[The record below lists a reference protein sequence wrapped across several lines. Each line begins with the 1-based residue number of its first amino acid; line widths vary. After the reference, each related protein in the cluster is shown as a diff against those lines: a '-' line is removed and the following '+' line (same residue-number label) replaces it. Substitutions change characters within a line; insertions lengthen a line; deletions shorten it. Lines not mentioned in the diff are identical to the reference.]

1 MKKELEQL
9 YELHT
14 TYNKHEDKPIC
25 KCGVIISLDFPFEEL
40 KKIYESSN
48 ASLQDFLE
56 YFVKINNLW
65 NSSGYLAN
73 ILQKFYDEKNE
84 TDLLNFLKKKKE
96 DFYVINQMAK
106 IIDINKLYE
115 NGIITKETQK
125 VVIQYWKQF
134 RHKKDFLKRYSLD
147 LSDLNK
153 IFTDISLEDLK
164 YIKLKKLS
172 EHDLYITEINQNDIE
187 KLHFIKEKFPK
198 VKINYSSKSVIEL
211 LKEKRFSLLNLKDHS
226 LWDLYIL
233 MFGKLI
239 IEDKD
244 LAPTEKDKKALED
257 IILEKDEKGFNG
269 VSIKEDLYREDINTF
284 LQQAILYKGEIYK
297 IK

>member
-1 MKKELEQL
+1 MKNERLEQL

-25 KCGVIISLDFPFEEL
+25 KF
-40 KKIYESSN
+40 
-48 ASLQDFLE
+48 
-56 YFVKINNLW
+56 
-65 NSSGYLAN
+65 
-73 ILQKFYDEKNE
+73 
-84 TDLLNFLKKKKE
+84 
-96 DFYVINQMAK
+96 
-106 IIDINKLYE
+106 
-115 NGIITKETQK
+115 
-125 VVIQYWKQF
+125 
-134 RHKKDFLKRYSLD
+134 
-147 LSDLNK
+147 
-153 IFTDISLEDLK
+153 
-164 YIKLKKLS
+164 
-172 EHDLYITEINQNDIE
+172 
-187 KLHFIKEKFPK
+187 
-198 VKINYSSKSVIEL
+198 IEL

-226 LWDLYIL
+226 LWNLYIL